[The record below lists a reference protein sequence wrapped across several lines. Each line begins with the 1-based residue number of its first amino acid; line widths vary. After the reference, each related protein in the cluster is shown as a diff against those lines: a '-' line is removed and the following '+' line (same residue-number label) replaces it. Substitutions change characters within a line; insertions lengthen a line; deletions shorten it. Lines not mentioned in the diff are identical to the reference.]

1 MFCPQWHLC
10 VLQNQFL
17 QKLRRCCLIF
27 CQVCWPRVVSET
39 CRTPAVEGW
48 SSHSCCKYQFKVFLF
63 YSWYVGRGRVSNC
76 GTRLCLWA
84 QQLYSPKLQSKSSIF
99 ELPWQCTTVRR
110 EPLSQWKPRSYRA
123 TCCLLQLSPGLTAVL
138 RWDCG
143 RGMFGFLLVSIHCD
157 FISCAISHWPRPH
170 THITFLRFPLSIHKC
185 VHIFLYM
192 YLSC

>member
-17 QKLRRCCLIF
+17 QKLRRCCLIV

-39 CRTPAVEGW
+39 CRTPAIEAW
-48 SSHSCCKYQFKVFLF
+48 TSHSCCRYQFKVFLF

-84 QQLYSPKLQSKSSIF
+84 QQLYSTKLQSKSSIF

-110 EPLSQWKPRSYRA
+110 EPLSQWKPQSYRA
-123 TCCLLQLSPGLTAVL
+123 TCSQFTFWSAKMWFHKSTISKVLSVWKFEFDEVNSNSNLARAGTSAAQQQLKKVKL
-138 RWDCG
+138 
-143 RGMFGFLLVSIHCD
+143 
-157 FISCAISHWPRPH
+157 
-170 THITFLRFPLSIHKC
+170 
-185 VHIFLYM
+185 
-192 YLSC
+192 